1 MHHGSQS
8 HVSSLHRVLHITHIY
23 MCIFIERYTYVRVWA
38 LYTQGRY
45 MGLRPLYAGMIY
57 GSGPFI
63 PRDDSWVCVLIRR
76 DDIWV
81 WALYTQG
88 CWPRMMYIFGSV
100 PRYTG
105 IWPGMI
111 YIHIHKTKHIYVC
124 AHVVSESR

>member
-1 MHHGSQS
+1 T
-8 HVSSLHRVLHITHIY
+8 I
-23 MCIFIERYTYVRVWA
+23 YTYSYIWVCA

-45 MGLRPLYAGMIY
+45 MGMRPLYAGMIH
-57 GSGPFI
+57 GSAPF
-63 PRDDSWVCVLIRR
+63 IRR

-88 CWPRMMYIFGSV
+88 CWPGIMYIFGSV

-111 YIHIHKTKHIYVC
+111 YIHTHNTKHIYVC
-124 AHVVSESR
+124 AHVVSESRYCGAHTRCSDCFQGTRPVTVCLLVMSVQYGCRRL